1 MKRRATITRRPYA
14 GATFPYQLTWT
25 VNGTKHV
32 DVFETVQAAISAGA
46 GRGFD
51 VVDRTGT
58 LKRYSELLQQIGT
71 AGLLAL
77 PDGVKDALAG
87 CRTIDTKLKMLEA
100 IADAMTCKA

>member
-14 GATFPYQLTWT
+14 GAAFPYQLTWT
-25 VNGTKHV
+25 VNGTKHA

-58 LKRYSELLQQIGT
+58 LKRYHEALQSIGT
-71 AGLLAL
+71 VGQLSLPEDIQHVLA
-77 PDGVKDALAG
+77 D
-87 CRTIDTKLKMLEA
+87 CSTIDTKLKMLEA
-100 IADAMTCKA
+100 IAEAMTCKA

>member
-14 GATFPYQLTWT
+14 GTAFPYQLTWT
-25 VNGTKHV
+25 INGTKHV

-58 LKRYSELLQQIGT
+58 LKRYHEALQSIGT
-71 AGLLAL
+71 AGLLSL
-77 PDGVKDALAG
+77 PEDIQHVLAD
-87 CRTIDTKLKMLEA
+87 CRTVDTKLKMLEA
-100 IADAMTCKA
+100 IADTMTCKA